1 MEFGT
6 MLRLLL
12 ALALLSSPLSAQNKI
27 PKRGPMRGEG
37 WGFVMFAAWA
47 GGILYAI
54 STDMAKAP
62 WDSVGSEAYVN
73 IVNPAHDSVSVLIS
87 APEFKTNQWLTE
99 VPPCDSVLAKLPF
112 ADTDVYVYMFTKSS
126 TRSVRLMPN
135 KPKIY
140 RVEFR

>member
-1 MEFGT
+1 

-54 STDMAKAP
+54 STDMA
-62 WDSVGSEAYVN
+62 
-73 IVNPAHDSVSVLIS
+73 
-87 APEFKTNQWLTE
+87 
-99 VPPCDSVLAKLPF
+99 
-112 ADTDVYVYMFTKSS
+112 
-126 TRSVRLMPN
+126 
-135 KPKIY
+135 
-140 RVEFR
+140 